1 MGVTG
6 ESLPIA
12 DITETAVSRIYFTTL
27 LKFSQHNL
35 NHPYRAD

>member
-6 ESLPIA
+6 VSLPIA

-27 LKFSQHNL
+27 LKFSQHIL
-35 NHPYRAD
+35 HHPHRAD

>member
-1 MGVTG
+1 MGVMG

-27 LKFSQHNL
+27 LKFSQDTVGR
-35 NHPYRAD
+35 PYRAD